1 MQPVSM
7 MEAKTP
13 SGRRGA
19 KAPVQEPQCG
29 HMRSQGRGFQNH
41 MPSPVTIRG
50 RTIFAS
56 SPDDIAYPPIDTLE
70 PCSLFLDLDGTL
82 IDLADRPDDVV
93 AGPALHI
100 LLLQLSEKLG
110 GRLAIVSGRS
120 VAQIDDILGD
130 VAHKIAIAGSHGV
143 EHRWPGMTAQPVR
156 PVTLDEAATQ
166 FQSFAAHREGV
177 LVEDK
182 SFGVALHYRLHPQ
195 AEEEA
200 QHLAQDL
207 AQRLGLQYQP
217 GKMMA
222 ELRVTGGNKGSAVH
236 MMMARAEMSHTHPVF
251 VGDDDTDE
259 AGFIAAR
266 EYGGAGV
273 LVGKPRA
280 TAALYRL
287 PDPAAVHNWL
297 KGFLA

>member
-1 MQPVSM
+1 LRQIRNP
-7 MEAKTP
+7 
-13 SGRRGA
+13 GA
-19 KAPVQEPQCG
+19 HTSVRNTGAFKPKNQRP
-29 HMRSQGRGFQNH
+29 
-41 MPSPVTIRG
+41 IRG

-56 SPDDIAYPPIDTLE
+56 SPDDIAYPAFDTLDTH
-70 PCSLFLDLDGTL
+70 SLFLDLDGTL
-82 IDLADRPDDVV
+82 LELADRPDAVV
-93 AGPALHI
+93 ADAALRT
-100 LLLQLSEKLG
+100 LLLHLNERMD
-110 GRLAIVSGRS
+110 GRIAIISGRS
-120 VAQIDDILGD
+120 VAQIDDILGP
-130 VAHKIAIAGSHGV
+130 VAQQIAIAGSHGI

-156 PVTLDEAATQ
+156 PVTLDEAGTQ
-166 FQSFAAHREGV
+166 FNGFAATREGV

-182 SFGVALHYRLHPQ
+182 SFGVALHYRLHPS
-195 AEEEA
+195 AEDEA

-207 AQRLGLQYQP
+207 AQRLGLHYQP

-236 MMMARAEMSHTHPVF
+236 MMMKRAEMALTLPIF

-266 EYGGAGV
+266 EYDGAGV
-273 LVGKPRA
+273 LVGKQRPS
-280 TAALYRL
+280 AALYRL